1 MTLKSPLEDLRENT
15 LAAIPGCLAKLSYL
29 GSLHQEGGYQHW
41 GLSRLHGEEASDRAL
56 KKAHAEV
63 LSAVLQTPISA
74 LEEDL
79 RESSQASKETAD
91 AYLERMRGRF
101 KQLLTSPQDTV
112 AARHLNSV
120 LVALSSLEAN
130 RRRATPSASSRSPRP
145 GR

>member
-1 MTLKSPLEDLRENT
+1 MTLKSPLEDLRKTT
-15 LAAIPGCLAKLSYL
+15 LAAISGCLAKLAYL
-29 GSLHQEGGYQHW
+29 GSLRREGGYRHW
-41 GLSRLHGEEASDRAL
+41 GMSRLHGEEASDRAL
-56 KKAHAEV
+56 KTVHAEV
-63 LSAVLQTPISA
+63 LSAVLRTPISA

-79 RESSQASKETAD
+79 RESSQASKEAAE
-91 AYLERMRGRF
+91 AYLEGMRGQF
-101 KQLLTSPQDTV
+101 KQLLASPQDTV